1 MGQLLLAI
9 FAGVVVNSALVFGV
23 QSVNTPVNPLL
34 LLAAY
39 AVGAFGGGFVA
50 TKLAPRRGLMPAL
63 VVGQI
68 ALVVV
73 LFNVLSSAQSVL
85 IILASL
91 LIPIILAWFG
101 GKAAHARGGM
111 K

>member
-9 FAGVVVNSALVFGV
+9 FAGVVVNALLVFGV
-23 QSVNTPVNPLL
+23 QSFGTQVHPVLVL
-34 LLAAY
+34 VAY

-63 VVGQI
+63 VIGQI
-68 ALVVV
+68 ALVFV
-73 LFNVLSSAQSVL
+73 LWNVLTSAQAVL

-91 LIPIILAWFG
+91 LIPIPLAWFG
-101 GKAAHARGGM
+101 GKAAHARGGL

>member
-1 MGQLLLAI
+1 MGRLLLAI
-9 FAGVVVNSALVFGV
+9 FVGVVVNALLVFGV
-23 QSVNTPVNPLL
+23 QSLGTPVHPLL
-34 LLAAY
+34 VLAAY

-68 ALVVV
+68 ALVLV
-73 LFNVLSSAQSVL
+73 LWNVLTSAQSVL
-85 IILASL
+85 VILASL
-91 LIPIILAWFG
+91 LIPVLLAWAG

>member
-9 FAGVVVNSALVFGV
+9 LVGVVVNAALVFGV
-23 QSVNTPVNPLL
+23 QSLGTPVNPLL
-34 LLAAY
+34 VLAAY
-39 AVGAFGGGFVA
+39 AAGAFGGGFVA

-68 ALVVV
+68 ALVTV
-73 LFNVLSSAQSVL
+73 LWNVMTSAYSVL
-85 IILASL
+85 IILVSL
-91 LIPIILAWFG
+91 LIPVLLAWFG
-101 GKAAHARGGM
+101 GKAAHARGGL